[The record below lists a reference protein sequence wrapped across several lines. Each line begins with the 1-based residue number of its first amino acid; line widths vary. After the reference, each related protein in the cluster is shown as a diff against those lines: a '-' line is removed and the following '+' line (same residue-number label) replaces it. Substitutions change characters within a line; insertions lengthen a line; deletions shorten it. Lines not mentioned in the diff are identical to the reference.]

1 MVPETLGHDVVRM
14 IREMERKEGTPLDKK
29 AKVIMTT
36 SLSDPDNIIES
47 FKANCDSYLIKP
59 IRKTKLINEM
69 KSLGIV
75 VKEQ

>member
-1 MVPETLGHDVVRM
+1 
-14 IREMERKEGTPLDKK
+14 
-29 AKVIMTT
+29 MTT